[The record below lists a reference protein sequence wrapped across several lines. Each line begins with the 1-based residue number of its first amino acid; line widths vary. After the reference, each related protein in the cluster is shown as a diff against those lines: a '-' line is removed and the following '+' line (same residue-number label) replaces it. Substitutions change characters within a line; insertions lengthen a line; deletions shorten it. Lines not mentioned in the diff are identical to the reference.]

1 MITYEDLQRFCEANN
16 CSLTL
21 QESAEVANAASA
33 GTPVEIIY
41 EDSIVIENVIRVIH
55 NWLNRQ

>member
-16 CSLTL
+16 CSLAL

-33 GTPVEIIY
+33 GTPMKIIY
-41 EDSIVIENVIRVIH
+41 EDSTVTENVIEIVQ
-55 NWLNRQ
+55 NWIDTQ